1 MLELIEYLR
10 GLLDVPSV
18 FLIII
23 VCLFLVLQLIG
34 ELMEVFGKAAPEI
47 MKFRKYLARKKKE
60 REIINEMADT
70 LKKTTK
76 LLNDVSMHY
85 SEDNISKRDAWIK
98 SVDQRLNDNANHWKT
113 LDDKLDKNNAVTL
126 SLLIENK
133 RSWLLAFANKAADV
147 SSQITREEYRR
158 FFKTYQEY
166 EDILTENN
174 MTNGEADVAYRIVV
188 ESYED
193 RMHHHNFLENLR
205 GYEE

>member
-23 VCLFLVLQLIG
+23 VCLFLVLQVIG

-47 MKFRKYLARKKKE
+47 MKYRKYLARKKKE

-133 RSWLLAFANKAADV
+133 RSWLLAFANKAADAN
-147 SSQITREEYRR
+147 SQITREEYRR

-166 EDILTENN
+166 EDILAENN